1 MSTLG
6 RFHRHQQFKYASR
19 GEKKQQTNL
28 LLCLDLH

>member
-1 MSTLG
+1 MSTVG

-19 GEKKQQTNL
+19 EKKEQTNL